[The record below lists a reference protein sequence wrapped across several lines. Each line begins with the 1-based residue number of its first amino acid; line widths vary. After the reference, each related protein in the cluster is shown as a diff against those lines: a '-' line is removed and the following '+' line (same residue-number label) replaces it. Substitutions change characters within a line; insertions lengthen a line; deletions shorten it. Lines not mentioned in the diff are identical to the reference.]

1 MKVKGKITDFS
12 NNFEV
17 MLSVLQK
24 LPIFKKKLHKESYD
38 AKFIHKVQPING
50 IKQHENYLVMGDCYM
65 TCIHVYRL
73 PDTIRRHWLV
83 PPFQMDNV
91 TVVVDVRPLNIDNV
105 RDSINKT
112 YDEHASR
119 LTQAHNLGDSKDAKI
134 AMARLEELLDEI
146 NNLGTG
152 MLEFSLRI
160 YVCGRTFEEM
170 ERQAADI
177 ERELSRREF
186 TEYSRDINEQIA
198 DYQRLF
204 ISADEMKKTVYAR
217 KDIPLPSNIMAQGA
231 PFYFVG
237 MNDPQ
242 GFYLGATEY
251 KGGQGAVIFDPNR
264 NDGFFRKSYDALIC
278 GKKSSG
284 KSTTLKMLVEHQV
297 STNNRVRIID
307 VTGEFGKLVKNLGG
321 VIVKM
326 DGSDESE
333 MLNPLEILRTGENDT
348 QNYLKHIS
356 KLGLMY
362 KLKSPKA
369 KDNEISLFK
378 TMLKK
383 LYIKFGIIESEDTN
397 EYKNLTGLD
406 SNKYPIFSDLL
417 VLLNDEIA
425 ELGISRTA
433 EKEYQINILCEIRF
447 VVEDIVKS
455 FGALFNG
462 HTTIPGVI
470 DADVVSYDISEVSK
484 MGGTVYDMQLF
495 NVLSIA
501 YDSCLTTGIKMKE
514 LFDSGK
520 ITAEEAVHHNI
531 IIDEAQ
537 KSINYT
543 KPFAV
548 DYIFDVMSQDRKYF
562 VGVWLA
568 TQNISTFC
576 NTNDDAVSAQIR
588 SLFELCQY
596 KMIFQQDEVSVPVL
610 QAAFG
615 SILTPEQITMVPKLV
630 ERQMMFIVSPVLT
643 VPLTCRHIS
652 KSKQAYFG
660 GGA

>member
-1 MKVKGKITDFS
+1 MKVSRKLSDAST
-12 NNFEV
+12 NFEV
-17 MLSVLQK
+17 MLSLLQK
-24 LPIFKKKLHKESYD
+24 LPFVKRRMPKEDYD
-38 AKFIHKVQPING
+38 PVLIHKTQPING
-50 IKQHENYLVMGDCYM
+50 IKAHENYLTLGDSYM

-73 PDTIRRHWLV
+73 PDIIRRHWLV

-91 TVVVDVRPLNIDNV
+91 TVVADVRPLNIDTV

-119 LTQAHNLGDSKDAKI
+119 LSQAHNLGDSKDARI

-152 MLEFSLRI
+152 MLEFELRI

-170 ERQAADI
+170 ERRAAEV
-177 ERELSRREF
+177 ERELTRREF
-186 TEYSRDINEQIA
+186 TEYSRDINEQLA

-204 ISADEMKKTVYAR
+204 VSADEMKKTIYAR
-217 KDIPLPSNIMAQGA
+217 KGIPLPSNIIAQGA

-237 MNDPQ
+237 MKDQQ

-284 KSTTLKMLVEHQV
+284 KSTTLKMLVEHQFA
-297 STNNRVRIID
+297 TGNRVRIID

-326 DGSDESE
+326 DGSDDSE

-383 LYIKFGIIESEDTN
+383 LYIKFGIVESEETN
-397 EYKNLTGLD
+397 EYRNITGLD
-406 SNKYPIFSDLL
+406 SDKYPIFSDFLN
-417 VLLNDEIA
+417 LLNDEINT
-425 ELGISRTA
+425 ISRSRSKD
-433 EKEYQINILCEIRF
+433 KEYQINILCEIRF
-447 VVEDIVKS
+447 VIEDIVKS

-462 HTTIPGVI
+462 HTTIPGII

-514 LFDSGK
+514 LYDSGK
-520 ITAEEAVHHNI
+520 ITADEAIHHNI

-548 DYIFDVMSQDRKYF
+548 DYIFDIMSQDRKYF

-643 VPLTCRHIS
+643 IPLTCHQIS

>member
-1 MKVKGKITDFS
+1 MFV
-12 NNFEV
+12 
-17 MLSVLQK
+17 
-24 LPIFKKKLHKESYD
+24 
-38 AKFIHKVQPING
+38 
-50 IKQHENYLVMGDCYM
+50 
-65 TCIHVYRL
+65 
-73 PDTIRRHWLV
+73 
-83 PPFQMDNV
+83 
-91 TVVVDVRPLNIDNV
+91 
-105 RDSINKT
+105 
-112 YDEHASR
+112 
-119 LTQAHNLGDSKDAKI
+119 
-134 AMARLEELLDEI
+134 
-146 NNLGTG
+146 
-152 MLEFSLRI
+152 
-160 YVCGRTFEEM
+160 
-170 ERQAADI
+170 
-177 ERELSRREF
+177 
-186 TEYSRDINEQIA
+186 
-198 DYQRLF
+198 
-204 ISADEMKKTVYAR
+204 SADEMKKTIYAR
-217 KDIPLPSNIMAQGA
+217 KGIPLPSNIIAQGA

-237 MNDPQ
+237 MKDPQ

-264 NDGFFRKSYDALIC
+264 NDGYFRKSYDALIC

-284 KSTTLKMLVEHQV
+284 KSTTLKMLVEHQFA
-297 STNNRVRIID
+297 TGNRVRIID

-333 MLNPLEILRTGENDT
+333 MLNPLEILRTGDNDT

-397 EYKNLTGLD
+397 EYQGITGLD

-417 VLLNDEIA
+417 SLINDEITQ
-425 ELGISRTA
+425 LGKRKTT
-433 EKEYQINILCEIRF
+433 EKDYQINILCEIRF
-447 VVEDIVKS
+447 VIEDIVKS

-470 DADVVSYDISEVSK
+470 NADVVSYDISEVSK

-514 LFDSGK
+514 LYDSGK
-520 ITAEEAVHHNI
+520 ITADEAVHHNI

-548 DYIFDVMSQDRKYF
+548 DYIFDIMSQDRKYF

-643 VPLTCRHIS
+643 IPLTCHQIS
-652 KSKQAYFG
+652 KSKQAYYG

>member
-24 LPIFKKKLHKESYD
+24 LPIFKKKLPKESYD

-264 NDGFFRKSYDALIC
+264 NDGFFRKSYDALVC

-643 VPLTCRHIS
+643 IPLTCRHID
-652 KSKQAYFG
+652 KAKQAYFG

>member
-24 LPIFKKKLHKESYD
+24 LPMFKKKLPKESYD

-50 IKQHENYLVMGDCYM
+50 INQHENYLVMGDCYM